1 MAPASRADHPRS
13 RGVYPGSSTSMV
25 RSRWIIPARAGFT
38 PGRVEDGAA
47 DGDHPRSRG
56 VYHLVIDAGRVF
68 WGSSPLARGLRLA
81 LSSMGRKDR
90 IIPARA
96 GFTRSSRASSARSTD
111 HPRSRGVYH
120 RIIWRPGASRR
131 IIPARAG
138 FTVRPREAPA
148 QGPDHPRSRGVYM
161 SRRRKSTP
169 VIGSSPLAR
178 GLLAEPLTAA
188 QAAGI
193 IPARAGFTATR
204 PARSG

>member
-1 MAPASRADHPRS
+1 
-13 RGVYPGSSTSMV
+13 MV
-25 RSRWIIPARAGFT
+25 
-38 PGRVEDGAA
+38 VD
-47 DGDHPRSRG
+47 D
-56 VYHLVIDAGRVF
+56 DA
-68 WGSSPLARGLRLA
+68 GSSPLARGLPVSQA
-81 LSSMGRKDR
+81 WHQHHAR

-178 GLLAEPLTAA
+178 GLLSSHVRASDDAR
-188 QAAGI
+188 I
-193 IPARAGFTATR
+193 IPARAGFTHLRDRSPGRPGDHPRSRGVYPPYGAITR
-204 PARSG
+204 ACVGSSPLARGLQRAVAAA